1 MENGM
6 HMHYFFIKSK
16 FIPRH
21 SFCLFPRDIQKD
33 CEIEKKTFLGLY
45 FYQRRDYDIFFTYD

>member
-1 MENGM
+1 M